1 MYNRTSVLK
10 KKKRKKKEEN
20 VKFTGKHALASF
32 LSKVT
37 RNFLWSCF
45 YLIVPKY
52 DFTKFQ
58 KFKNQ
63 DILMKNKNWGV

>member
-10 KKKRKKKEEN
+10 KKKRKKRKKKKEEN

-37 RNFLWSCF
+37 GDFL
-45 YLIVPKY
+45 
-52 DFTKFQ
+52 
-58 KFKNQ
+58 
-63 DILMKNKNWGV
+63 